1 MEAARAKRPNQELE
15 RWCTVGGHTFRYL
28 VTGSGPPVIL
38 LHGLLG
44 FSFSWR
50 RNLEALSQCGTLY
63 AVDALGAGYSDHPCP
78 IDCGLEAQAERILAL
93 MDALGIDTAA
103 VAGNSHGGAV
113 AMMMAGLSAERGRQ
127 RVTRLLLADPVH
139 PWADYELPQRV
150 LIDFPPALAIFGP
163 LLLRSKLLQIIFL
176 RRLYGDP
183 RRVTPETIEG
193 YTAALDRNGT
203 LEYGSGVVK
212 SWRQD
217 LRRLEE
223 LSRQISDI
231 PAMVFWGTEDHALK
245 IESAARLCQVF
256 KQCEFIPLPGVG
268 HMPMEEAPR
277 LFNPAAKRFLL
288 SACPGG
294 HC

>member
-1 MEAARAKRPNQELE
+1 
-15 RWCTVGGHTFRYL
+15 
-28 VTGSGPPVIL
+28 
-38 LHGLLG
+38 
-44 FSFSWR
+44 
-50 RNLEALSQCGTLY
+50 
-63 AVDALGAGYSDHPCP
+63 
-78 IDCGLEAQAERILAL
+78 
-93 MDALGIDTAA
+93 
-103 VAGNSHGGAV
+103 
-113 AMMMAGLSAERGRQ
+113 
-127 RVTRLLLADPVH
+127 
-139 PWADYELPQRV
+139 
-150 LIDFPPALAIFGP
+150 
-163 LLLRSKLLQIIFL
+163 L

-183 RRVTPETIEG
+183 RRVTEETIEG
-193 YTAALDRNGT
+193 YTEEALHQART

-212 SWRQD
+212 SWRHD
-217 LRRLEE
+217 LRRLEV
-223 LSRQISDI
+223 LSRKISDI